1 MTSLL
6 AHPLDTRH
14 PPANL
19 IKQEDILIIK
29 LIKNFKPRLYQETI
43 FATTSR
49 ANTLVVLPTGM
60 GKTNIF
66 LMLAAHRLTQYP
78 NSKILLIG
86 PTRPLIDQYFRVFEK
101 HFEIDK
107 EKMAVFTGL
116 VKPEVRQELWKKA
129 QIIFSTP
136 QGLENDIIGS
146 KIALDDVSL
155 LGVDEAHRAVGDY
168 SYVFIAS
175 QYEKK
180 ARYPRIIG
188 MTASPGS
195 ELEKINEVIRNL
207 HIEEI
212 EIRTDS
218 SPDVAEYIQELN
230 IRWLKVE
237 LPEDFRSI
245 QKYLNSCYM
254 SKLKEIKS
262 NGYLAEIQS
271 FGRSKRDLL
280 GLQGTLQGEI
290 ASGNRDPMLL
300 RSVSLAAEALKVQ
313 HATEL
318 LETQGIDPLCRYL
331 EDIDR
336 QSRTSKVRAVQNLVR
351 DINFRSALIK
361 TRSLFEKG
369 IEHPK
374 LDELKKI
381 VSGKISSPGYKI
393 IVFTQYRDSGVK
405 IVDELGKVENA
416 KPVLFVGQAKKNGT
430 GLTQKNQIEILG
442 KFRDNEYNVLVS
454 SSVGEEGLDI
464 PQVDCVIF
472 YEPIPSAIR
481 HIQRRGRT
489 ARMDKGEVLILMA
502 KGTRD
507 EAYKWTAHHKEKRM
521 YRTLESL
528 KRTMTAKKV
537 NADLSRFGK
546 KEAGVKISADYREK
560 ASGVIKELIDMG
572 AEIDL
577 GQLEVADYICSQRCG
592 IEFKTVPDF
601 VDSLI
606 DGRLLHQV
614 RALKQNFEKPLI
626 IIEGNQDMF
635 SVRNIH
641 PNALRGLLATIAVSF
656 GVPMLQ
662 TKNYK
667 DTAGLIIA
675 IAKREQ
681 EEYGK
686 DYSPHRLK
694 KPMTL
699 REQQEYLISALPGV
713 GPSLARPLL
722 SRFGSVKEIMNSDVD
737 KLKDVEQI
745 GDVKANKIREVIDNS
760 YG

>member
-1 MTSLL
+1 M
-6 AHPLDTRH
+6 
-14 PPANL
+14 
-19 IKQEDILIIK
+19 
-29 LIKNFKPRLYQETI
+29 IKNFKPRLYQETI
-43 FATTSR
+43 FATASR

-107 EKMAVFTGL
+107 DKMAIFTGL
-116 VKPEVRQELWKKA
+116 VKPEKRQELWKKSA
-129 QIIFSTP
+129 IIFSTP
-136 QGLENDIIGS
+136 QGLENDIIGN
-146 KIALDDVSL
+146 KISLEEVSL

-168 SYVFIAS
+168 SYVFIAK

-180 ARYPRIIG
+180 ARYPRIVG
-188 MTASPGS
+188 LTASPGS
-195 ELEKINEVIRNL
+195 ELEKINEVIKNL
-207 HIEEI
+207 HVEEI
-212 EIRTDS
+212 EIRTDL
-218 SPDVAEYIQELN
+218 SPDVAEYIQQLN
-230 IRWLKVE
+230 INWVKVE

-245 QKYLNSCYM
+245 QKYLNSCFL
-254 SKLKEIKS
+254 SKLKDIKN
-262 NGYLAEIQS
+262 NGYLSEIQA
-271 FGRSKRDLL
+271 FGKSKRDLL
-280 GLQGTLQGEI
+280 ALQGTLQGEI
-290 ASGNRDPMLL
+290 AAGNRDPLL
-300 RSVSLAAEALKVQ
+300 MRSVSLAAEALKVQ
-313 HATEL
+313 HAIEL

-336 QSRTSKVRAVQNLVR
+336 QSRTSSVKAVQNLVR

-361 TRSLFEKG
+361 TRALFDKG

-374 LDELKKI
+374 LYELRKMASEKLKK
-381 VSGKISSPGYKI
+381 PGYKI

-405 IVDELGKVENA
+405 IVDELGKVANSR
-416 KPVLFVGQAKKNGT
+416 PVLFVGQAKKNGT
-430 GLTQKNQIEILG
+430 GLSQKNQIEILG
-442 KFRDNEYNVLVS
+442 KFKDNVYNVLVS

-489 ARMDKGEVLILMA
+489 ARMEKGEVLILMA

-528 KRTMTAKKV
+528 KKGMIAKKV
-537 NADLSRFGK
+537 NADLSRYREK
-546 KEAGVKISADYREK
+546 DSGVKVSADYREK

-577 GQLEVADYICSQRCG
+577 RQLEVADYICSQRCG

-606 DGRLLHQV
+606 DGRLLKQV

-626 IIEGNQDMF
+626 IVEGNQDLY

-641 PNALRGLLATIAVSF
+641 PNALRGLLATITVSF
-656 GVPMLQ
+656 GVPILQ

-667 DTAGLIIA
+667 DTAGLILA

-686 DYSPHRLK
+686 EFSPHRLK
-694 KPMTL
+694 KPLTL
-699 REQQEYLISALPGV
+699 KEQQEYLISALPGV
-713 GPSLARPLL
+713 GPALARPLL
-722 SRFGSVKEIMNSDVD
+722 LRFGSVKDILNSSVD
-737 KLKDVEQI
+737 ELKAVELI
-745 GDVKANKIREVIDNS
+745 GDVKANKIRDVVDS
-760 YG
+760 TYG